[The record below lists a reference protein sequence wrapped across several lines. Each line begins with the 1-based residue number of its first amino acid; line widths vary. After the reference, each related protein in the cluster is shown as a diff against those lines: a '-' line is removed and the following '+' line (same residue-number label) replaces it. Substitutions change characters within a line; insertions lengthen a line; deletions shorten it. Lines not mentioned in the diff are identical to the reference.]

1 MSCLDVKHVAKYSA
15 APSHP
20 VRHLS
25 RNYPRWGFPN
35 CIGRVDG
42 KHVTI
47 KRPNNSGSN
56 YWCYLHKYSIVLM
69 AIVGPDYKFI
79 CVDIGGFGKNSDGG
93 IFETSNKRFEQNLV
107 SVPASKFLPGQNE
120 ICSYVLIGDE
130 AFALKPYLMRPF
142 PYKQTLTDVRKEKY
156 NVRLCRA
163 RRVVENAFGIL
174 SQKWRIF
181 YRPLETKVDT
191 TILIVAQDFEEKWN
205 FHNCVGSVDGKHVG
219 IQQPSHSGS
228 YYYNYKGFYS
238 IVLMAIVN
246 ANYQF
251 MMVDVGAN
259 GRVSDGGVMKDT
271 LFWRKLSE
279 NKLNMPD
286 SRELPDCPEHGES

>member
-1 MSCLDVKHVAKYSA
+1 MEHIYLPEPTENIWKKCAEEFE
-15 APSHP
+15 
-20 VRHLS
+20 
-25 RNYPRWGFPN
+25 NRWGFPN
-35 CIGRVDG
+35 CIGSVDG

-93 IFETSNKRFEQNLV
+93 IFETSNMGKRFEQNLM
-107 SVPASKFLPGQNE
+107 SVPAPRFLPGQNE

-142 PYKQTLTDVRKEKY
+142 PYKQTLTDVRKEEY

-191 TILIVAQDFEEKWN
+191 TILIVRTACVLHN
-205 FHNCVGSVDGKHVG
+205 FLRSK
-219 IQQPSHSGS
+219 SGDDKYFQFLDPPEPVLGAFTDIAS
-228 YYYNYKGFYS
+228 DPRRAAKLAFSTRDKFVNYF
-238 IVLMAIVN
+238 N
-246 ANYQF
+246 
-251 MMVDVGAN
+251 
-259 GRVSDGGVMKDT
+259 SD
-271 LFWRKLSE
+271 
-279 NKLNMPD
+279 MPM
-286 SRELPDCPEHGES
+286 PNI